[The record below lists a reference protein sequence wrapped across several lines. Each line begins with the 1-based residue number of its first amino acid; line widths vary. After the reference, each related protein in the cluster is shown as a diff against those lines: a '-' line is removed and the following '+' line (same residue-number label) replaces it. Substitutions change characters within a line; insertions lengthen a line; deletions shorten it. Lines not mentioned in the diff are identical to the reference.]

1 MERSE
6 AQAARPKVVLI
17 GGDGGRSGVPRHLEH
32 LVRACGGQARFVVLS
47 APDRGGYSALRGAGV
62 RHIPM
67 PGLASRLRPWQM
79 LTTARRLARLLRRET
94 PDLVWAHARMGV
106 VLLHLI
112 LLGWALRFALPG
124 ARGHALP
131 PPAIAITYHGL
142 PFGPGHRRL
151 LARLALW
158 LERLSLRN
166 GPARCLIFL
175 SATARDS
182 YVAATGAGLIRRH
195 RLEVLANSST
205 VGPLPAPPA
214 ADRPGAVRRILVTG
228 RASRQKN
235 LDRALHIFAALPGS
249 YRLSFCGEGTET
261 HAFRQRARRIL
272 GSAGLRRI
280 DFNGPVEDLRPW
292 LVAADCYLLTSRYEG
307 QPIGALEAF
316 EAGLPV
322 ALPDLPGCRD
332 VARHHPHACFLT
344 GATGG
349 EDAAEDALRV
359 VALAEAHARAGS
371 AQPMAIREAWERHH
385 GFTAWSR
392 QMEALMASLL
402 PPRPTERK
410 PAQASGGRPPLSV
423 DGAAPAVVLPFP
435 SETKGSSGARPGS

>member
-6 AQAARPKVVLI
+6 AEAARPKVVLI

-32 LVRACGGQARFVVLS
+32 LVRACGGQARFLVLS
-47 APDRGGYSALRGAGV
+47 APDRGGYSSLRGAGV
-62 RHIPM
+62 RHIAV

-79 LTTARRLARLLRRET
+79 LATARWLTRLLRRET

-106 VLLHLI
+106 VLLQLI
-112 LLGWALRFALPG
+112 LLGWALRSALPG
-124 ARGHALP
+124 ARGRALP
-131 PPAIAITYHGL
+131 APTIAITYHGL

-158 LERLSLRN
+158 LERLSLRH

-175 SATARDS
+175 SVTGRDA
-182 YVAATGAGLIRRH
+182 YVAAVGAGLTCRH

-228 RASRQKN
+228 RVARQKN

-272 GSAGLRRI
+272 GNAGLRRI
-280 DFNGPVEDLRPW
+280 DFNGPLEDLRPW
-292 LVAADCYLLTSRYEG
+292 LATADCYLLTSRYEG

-316 EAGLPV
+316 EAGLPM
-322 ALPDLPGCRD
+322 ALPDLPGCRE
-332 VARHHPHACFLT
+332 VARHHPHARFLT
-344 GATGG
+344 GAAGR
-349 EDAAEDALRV
+349 ENPAEDALRIV
-359 VALAEAHARAGS
+359 GLAEAHARARP
-371 AQPMAIREAWERHH
+371 AQRREIRDAWERHH
-385 GFTAWSR
+385 GFAAWSR

-402 PPRPTERK
+402 PSRPALRK
-410 PAQASGGRPPLSV
+410 CAQASGGSPPLPV
-423 DGAAPAVVLPFP
+423 DGAPPAVVLPFP
-435 SETKGSSGARPGS
+435 SDTKGPTGARPGS